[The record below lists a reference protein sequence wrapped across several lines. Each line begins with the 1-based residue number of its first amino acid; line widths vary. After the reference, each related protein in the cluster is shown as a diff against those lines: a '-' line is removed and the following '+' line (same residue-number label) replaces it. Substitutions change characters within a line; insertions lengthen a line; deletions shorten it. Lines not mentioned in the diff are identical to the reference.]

1 MRRNL
6 AELKTECDK
15 TGRDFGKLDI
25 TVMASLPAE
34 RSRTQELIAELAEL
48 RVNRVVDVNAI
59 EPLFA
64 GDYRKKV
71 EQIAQAA
78 L

>member
-1 MRRNL
+1 
-6 AELKTECDK
+6 
-15 TGRDFGKLDI
+15 
-25 TVMASLPAE
+25 MASLPAE
-34 RSRTQELIAELAEL
+34 RSRAQELIAELAEL

-59 EPLFA
+59 EPLFV

-71 EQIAQAA
+71 EQIAKAA